1 MVVEPLK
8 KTAVQEAQRLN
19 SLSGKGSDGSSPT
32 ARYRP
37 RPLSIRS
44 TRTAALRVDGPQK
57 GATATEKSYAAV
69 KVNDKTWV
77 VSYLAASGHTL
88 TVVLN
93 QDDGKAIGFG
103 QNDKSWTPL
112 TGTLNFVN

>member
-1 MVVEPLK
+1 M
-8 KTAVQEAQRLN
+8 N
-19 SLSGKGSDGSSPT
+19 SLTGKRIRWKFVDDPMGDTTYEHSFNEDGSIT
-32 ARYRP
+32 WRIIEGKYA
-37 RPLSIRS
+37 
-44 TRTAALRVDGPQK
+44 

-93 QDDGKAIGFG
+93 KDDGKAIGFG
-103 QNDKSWTPL
+103 PNDKSWTPL